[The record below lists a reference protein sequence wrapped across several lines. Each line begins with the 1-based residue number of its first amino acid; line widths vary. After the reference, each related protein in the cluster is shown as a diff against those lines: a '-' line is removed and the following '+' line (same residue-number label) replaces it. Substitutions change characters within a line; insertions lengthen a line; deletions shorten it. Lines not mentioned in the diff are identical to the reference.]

1 MKNNLFPTIRLLVSG
16 AAAAVLL
23 GLGGGAHAQAYVNA
37 TVGANW
43 LPVCMAASILATRHH
58 HRCFTQSPSSS
69 SALRWWCPVRPST
82 CTCRPA
88 MPRTGASIAHA
99 TTPAASRCILCRS
112 RLHAAA
118 TRTAGP
124 MAGTTAAG
132 TMTIATMTAMTTIAV
147 PGAEKAVAR
156 AMDIGTKSLY
166 FAGFAPAQR
175 RGPHL
180 RLSSGLYG
188 PSLLFSPFHPTG

>member
-1 MKNNLFPTIRLLVSG
+1 MKNNLFPTIRLLISG

-37 TVGANW
+37 TVGASL
-43 LPVCMAASILATRHH
+43 LPVCMAASTLATRHH
-58 HRCFTQSPSSS
+58 HRCYTQSPSSS

-88 MPRTGASIAHA
+88 MPRTGASTAHA
-99 TTPAASRCILCRS
+99 ITPAASRCILCRS
-112 RLHAAA
+112 HLPAAA

-132 TMTIATMTAMTTIAV
+132 TMTIATMTAMTTIAD

-175 RGPHL
+175 RG
-180 RLSSGLYG
+180 RTCG
-188 PSLLFSPFHPTG
+188 